1 MILLIDFDFNRLIF
15 RFPDYLSTRAKDL
28 ISKLLKHKG
37 EDRLPLKNILQ
48 HSWVQQHLT
57 EKVKSKYN
65 SSILW
70 LCNQNLENF
79 IVCFGFSGYPFTRQ
93 EHSRAASTFYLFY
106 FFQSNSNIY

>member
-1 MILLIDFDFNRLIF
+1 MILLIDFVFNRVNF
-15 RFPDYLSTRAKDL
+15 RFPDYLSSQAKDL

-37 EDRLPLKNILQ
+37 EDRLPLKQILQ

-70 LCNQNLENF
+70 LCNQNLENL
-79 IVCFGFSGYPFTRQ
+79 ILCFGFSDYPFTRQ
-93 EHSRAASTFYLFY
+93 EHSRAATTFLSTLFLLK
-106 FFQSNSNIY
+106 